1 MDGATVQMRSLV
13 RAETMIGGLKPRQVF
28 WCTEAQAQHFIDNRI
43 AEYIAPLRAPAET
56 QQIAPQETK
65 KYLPEET
72 AGRLTASAES
82 SEVGKDAPLSASQP
96 GQALASAKQKSI
108 FSALVAAQR
117 I

>member
-43 AEYIAPLRAPAET
+43 AEYIAPLPGPKEM
-56 QQIAPQETK
+56 QQLAPQETK
-65 KYLPEET
+65 KSSPEEQ
-72 AGRLTASAES
+72 AGQSTASAASKETGQVAPS
-82 SEVGKDAPLSASQP
+82 SALPPDPASTP
-96 GQALASAKQKSI
+96 AKRNSI
-108 FSALVAAQR
+108 FSALIKPQR